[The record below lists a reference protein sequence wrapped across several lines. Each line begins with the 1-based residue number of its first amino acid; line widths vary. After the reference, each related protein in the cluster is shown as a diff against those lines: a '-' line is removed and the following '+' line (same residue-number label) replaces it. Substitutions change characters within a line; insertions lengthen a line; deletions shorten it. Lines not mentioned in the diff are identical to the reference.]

1 MPHAYCQRVFHFLFH
16 KFSQGKRYAKASNT
30 THEGYQ
36 YCALEFDDAVFKEME
51 L

>member
-1 MPHAYCQRVFHFLFH
+1 MPHAYCQRVFFPFH
-16 KFSQGKRYAKASNT
+16 KFSQGKIYAKASNT

-36 YCALEFDDAVFKEME
+36 YCALEFDDAVLKEME

>member
-16 KFSQGKRYAKASNT
+16 IFSQGKIYAKASNT
-30 THEGYQ
+30 THEGDQ